1 MIGNDIVYYSV
12 EKDIYIVHRIYNQKS
27 DGSFVMFGINNSGID
42 NESVDE
48 TNYVAKVVKVISI
61 FNLGDLVINH
71 KGVIFAFIF
80 MIFLS
85 LLVMEG
91 AKIYLTIKEEK
102 LKEEKEIK
110 ENEKEKFI
118 EEERNWIKEE
128 ILKEIENEKAK

>member
-1 MIGNDIVYYSV
+1 
-12 EKDIYIVHRIYNQKS
+12 
-27 DGSFVMFGINNSGID
+27 MFGINNSGID

-85 LLVMEG
+85 LLIMEG

-102 LKEEKEIK
+102 LKEEKKIK

-118 EEERNWIKEE
+118 EDERNRIKEE
-128 ILKEIENEKAK
+128 ILKEIESKKAK